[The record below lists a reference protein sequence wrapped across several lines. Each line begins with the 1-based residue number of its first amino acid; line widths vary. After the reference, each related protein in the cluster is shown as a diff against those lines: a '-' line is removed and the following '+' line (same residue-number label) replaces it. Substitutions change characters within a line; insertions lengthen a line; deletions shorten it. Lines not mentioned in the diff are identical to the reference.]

1 MKALVIYF
9 DDTPQINVTLTMD
22 EYVHMKYML
31 EQYNKQNAGKLN
43 IETEEKM
50 IEITQK
56 FNDIQH

>member
-9 DDTPQINVTLTMD
+9 DDTPQINVTLSMD

-56 FNDIQH
+56 FKEITH